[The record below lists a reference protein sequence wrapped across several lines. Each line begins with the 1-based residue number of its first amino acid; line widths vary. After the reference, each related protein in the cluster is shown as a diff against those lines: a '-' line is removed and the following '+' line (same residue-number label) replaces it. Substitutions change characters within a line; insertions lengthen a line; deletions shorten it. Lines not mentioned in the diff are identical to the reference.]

1 MAVRKRWREPVFYT
15 PLQNNTMLAS
25 FGNGVSARVLRFTGP
40 PSSDRHELL

>member
-1 MAVRKRWREPVFYT
+1 MAVHKRWRQPAFYT

-40 PSSDRHELL
+40 PSSGRLERL